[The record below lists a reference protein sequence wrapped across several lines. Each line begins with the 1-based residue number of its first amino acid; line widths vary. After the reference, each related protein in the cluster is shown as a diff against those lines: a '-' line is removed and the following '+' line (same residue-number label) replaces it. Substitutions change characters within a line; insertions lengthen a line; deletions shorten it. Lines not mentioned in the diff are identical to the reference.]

1 MRKRARISLGGSEQV
16 YGRFCRIRSWFERG
30 RQECPEY
37 AAEVETVLETFAP
50 ADPRSW
56 SGTFGRQLPG
66 TAASRQTQPR
76 ATLIYAPRH
85 GKTLSNQG
93 FLAAFS

>member
-30 RQECPEY
+30 RQECSDY

-50 ADPRSW
+50 ADPRTR
-56 SGTFGRQLPG
+56 SGTSGRQLPG
-66 TAASRQTQPR
+66 TAASFKLCSKTAEGRERGCNPVTVTRP
-76 ATLIYAPRH
+76 TL
-85 GKTLSNQG
+85 
-93 FLAAFS
+93 